1 MSFERFNHARKDFSP
16 KVSISTAGKLSLNE
30 GAVRLWNLEKFKFVS
45 LLYDS
50 ETKRI
55 GLEFLEE
62 KTMGSIF
69 KLQFRKNAGVFISC
83 ISFLNY
89 FNIPFSDST
98 ASYDVQEEKEN
109 FLVVDLNSKK
119 IRQNRK

>member
-55 GLEFLEE
+55 GLEFLED

-69 KLQFRKNAGVFISC
+69 KLQFRKNAGVLISC
-83 ISFLNY
+83 ISFLSY
-89 FNIPFSDST
+89 FNIPMDVT
-98 ASYDVQEEKEN
+98 TSYEVSKDKEN
-109 FLVVDLNSKK
+109 FFIVDLNKLK
-119 IRQNRK
+119 IRQSRK

>member
-1 MSFERFNHARKDFSP
+1 MFLRFEHARKGFSP
-16 KVSISTAGKLSLNE
+16 KASISTSGKLSLNE

-55 GLEFLEE
+55 GLEFLED

-69 KLQFRKNAGVFISC
+69 KLQFRKNAGVFINC

-119 IRQNRK
+119 IRQSRK

>member
-1 MSFERFNHARKDFSP
+1 MFLRFEHARKGFSP

-55 GLEFLEE
+55 GLEFLED

-83 ISFLNY
+83 ISFLSY
-89 FNIPFSDST
+89 FNIPMDVT
-98 ASYDVQEEKEN
+98 TSYEVSKDKEN
-109 FLVVDLNSKK
+109 FFIVDLNKSK
-119 IRQNRK
+119 IRQSRK

>member
-16 KVSISTAGKLSLNE
+16 NVSISTAGKLSLNE

-55 GLEFLEE
+55 GLEFLED

-83 ISFLNY
+83 ISFLSY
-89 FNIPFSDST
+89 FNIPMDVT
-98 ASYDVQEEKEN
+98 TSYEVSKDKEN
-109 FLVVDLNSKK
+109 FFIVDLNKLK
-119 IRQNRK
+119 IRQSRK

>member
-55 GLEFLEE
+55 GLEFLED

-83 ISFLNY
+83 ISFLSY
-89 FNIPFSDST
+89 FNITMDVT
-98 ASYDVQEEKEN
+98 TSYEVSKDKEN
-109 FLVVDLNSKK
+109 FFIVDLNKLK
-119 IRQNRK
+119 IRQSRK

>member
-1 MSFERFNHARKDFSP
+1 MTFQRFEHARKDFSP
-16 KVSISTAGKLSLNE
+16 KASISTAGKLSLNE

-45 LLYDS
+45 MLYVA

-55 GLEFLEE
+55 GLEFLED

-83 ISFLNY
+83 ISFLSY
-89 FNIPFSDST
+89 FNIPTDVT
-98 ASYDVQEEKEN
+98 TSYEVSKDKEN
-109 FLVVDLNSKK
+109 FFIVDLKQSK
-119 IRQNRK
+119 IRQSRK

>member
-55 GLEFLEE
+55 GLEFLED

-83 ISFLNY
+83 ISFLSY
-89 FNIPFSDST
+89 FNIPMDVT
-98 ASYDVQEEKEN
+98 TSYEVSKDKEN
-109 FLVVDLNSKK
+109 FFIVDLNKSK
-119 IRQNRK
+119 IRQSRK

>member
-1 MSFERFNHARKDFSP
+1 M
-16 KVSISTAGKLSLNE
+16 NE

-55 GLEFLEE
+55 GLEFLED

-83 ISFLNY
+83 ISFLSY
-89 FNIPFSDST
+89 FNIPMDVT
-98 ASYDVQEEKEN
+98 TSYEVSKDKEN
-109 FLVVDLNSKK
+109 FFIVDLNKLK
-119 IRQNRK
+119 IRQSRK

>member
-55 GLEFLEE
+55 GLEFLED

-83 ISFLNY
+83 ISFLSY
-89 FNIPFSDST
+89 FNIPMDVT
-98 ASYDVQEEKEN
+98 TSYEVSKDKEN
-109 FLVVDLNSKK
+109 FFIVDLNKLK
-119 IRQNRK
+119 IRQSRK